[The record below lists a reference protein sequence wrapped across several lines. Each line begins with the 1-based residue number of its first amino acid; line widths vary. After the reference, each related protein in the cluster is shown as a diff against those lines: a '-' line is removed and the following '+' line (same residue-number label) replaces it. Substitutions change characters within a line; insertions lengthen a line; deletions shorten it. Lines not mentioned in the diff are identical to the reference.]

1 MGDGADGQDQ
11 LQTFY
16 CPFQAI
22 ATVEEEEGR
31 DWEGLGGGGRL
42 LFGSFIQ
49 LIFVKIRSSK
59 TSSILLLP
67 IVCYSNNCQ
76 LKKNGKNS
84 IYHLLNNY

>member
-31 DWEGLGGGGRL
+31 GWGGGGRL

-67 IVCYSNNCQ
+67 IVWYCNNME
-76 LKKNGKNS
+76 KMEGKFIS
-84 IYHLLNNY
+84 FELPIKEK

>member
-31 DWEGLGGGGRL
+31 GWGGGGMEGGFYL
-42 LFGSFIQ
+42 EASFNWFLSKYEIIQ
-49 LIFVKIRSSK
+49 D
-59 TSSILLLP
+59 
-67 IVCYSNNCQ
+67 Q
-76 LKKNGKNS
+76 L
-84 IYHLLNNY
+84 HTFPAHCLV

>member
-31 DWEGLGGGGRL
+31 DWEGGWREAFIWKLHSIDFSQNTIIQDQLHTFTAHCL
-42 LFGSFIQ
+42 L
-49 LIFVKIRSSK
+49 
-59 TSSILLLP
+59 
-67 IVCYSNNCQ
+67 
-76 LKKNGKNS
+76 
-84 IYHLLNNY
+84 